1 MNNIKIPQIIKSLL
15 NNEESTYTDEQIRS
29 AAAWAL
35 DKSNLNLN
43 ELQPSVLQP
52 ILETINRSSHTSTYR
67 FEPQRLT
74 LEPKKFFP
82 SQKAVTTEEV
92 NKHLTDLGNKD
103 FNLTNLEIYGS
114 SISCSPQFADVPLF
128 DFVKMTAAIAYGK
141 SKSSKLQLVCGSVA
155 GIQGYLYDIIS
166 RQAAKNLKGRS
177 FYIQMLCDAVLEQV
191 RQTLQ
196 LPEYCTVYAS
206 GGGFYLL
213 VPEGDTEGLINALQ
227 DKINQTL
234 LKEHGLTL
242 SVELFVSEAFDENK
256 NFNQIW
262 KKVFEEGNKLKRR
275 RFAEQLTEEGAFDL
289 FFNEEQGEMGGLQPR
304 DGITNEEFRKDE
316 NPKQF
321 QHKVFGLEIKKTTWQ
336 QVELGRDLRKANY
349 WLMSKTGR
357 SEDKMYNWDIY
368 NSLETNKPLTK
379 DFIFSKKINVI
390 TDNEP
395 FTFYGGNEFPTKTD
409 EDGKESP
416 KYFEEL
422 AEGDA
427 LDRLGVLRM
436 DVDNLGSLVQ
446 NGLGSKACFS
456 RLCALSRNL
465 DYFFKGYL
473 NTLWKNTEGCKDHSY
488 IVYSGGDDLF
498 IVGRWDI
505 VLNFS
510 LAIQKE
516 FKDWTCHNPHLSI
529 SGGMAIVPS
538 KFPIVQAAR
547 LAEDAEKAAKNH
559 VYTEGSVVYKKNA
572 FAFLNVPI
580 YWHQSTRGEV
590 PQSFFAPLNWQE
602 EMPLVEALRHKLSDL
617 LNNKKTINKSLL
629 GKIATY
635 ADMQARQTN
644 IKQKGRWTW
653 VMAYDMSRYRDT
665 VKDVETR
672 QYLDRIIENAYV
684 NRSNDKQVGDNYTY
698 LQMLALAARWVEL
711 EYRTTNQS
719 S

>member
-1 MNNIKIPQIIKSLL
+1 LNLTTKILQSLL
-15 NNEESTYTDEQIRS
+15 NNKESIYTDEQIRA

-35 DKSNLNLN
+35 GKPTLNLN

-52 ILETINRSSHTSTYR
+52 ILETINRPNHTSTYR
-67 FEPQRLT
+67 FEPQKLT
-74 LEPKKFFP
+74 LGRGFFP
-82 SQKAVTTEEV
+82 AQKAVGTEGV
-92 NKHLTDLGNKD
+92 NKQLSNLERAGI
-103 FNLTNLEIYGS
+103 NLTNLEIYGS

-141 SKSSKLQLVCGSVA
+141 SKSGKLQLVCGSVS

-213 VPEGDTEGLINALQ
+213 VPFDTNTEGLVAKLQ

-242 SVELFVSEAFDENK
+242 SVELFVSEAFDETK
-256 NFNQIW
+256 NFNKIW
-262 KKVFEEGNKLKRR
+262 NAVFEEGNKLKRR
-275 RFAEQLTEEGAFDL
+275 RFAEQLTEAGAYNL
-289 FFNEEQGEMGGLQPR
+289 FFSEEHGELGGLQPR
-304 DGITNEEFRKDE
+304 DGITNEEFGKNE
-316 NPKQF
+316 NPKQ
-321 QHKVFGLEIKKTTWQ
+321 HRVFDLEVKKTTKQ
-336 QVELGRDLRKANY
+336 QVDLGRELKDAKY
-349 WLMSKTGR
+349 WMMSKSGNSHDR
-357 SEDKMYNWDIY
+357 MYNWNIY
-368 NSLETNKPLTK
+368 NSLEKRKPIVTEGV
-379 DFIFSKKINVI
+379 IFSKRINEI
-390 TDNEP
+390 IDDEP

-409 EDGKESP
+409 DDGKQSP

-422 AEGDA
+422 AQGDA
-427 LDRLGVLRM
+427 LDRLGILRM

-446 NGLGSKACFS
+446 NGLGTKACFS
-456 RLCALSRNL
+456 RLCALSRSL

-473 NTLWKNTEGCKDHSY
+473 NTLWKKTKDCEDHSY
-488 IVYSGGDDLF
+488 ILYSGGDDLF
-498 IVGRWDI
+498 IVGRWDT

-516 FKDWTCHNPHLSI
+516 FKEWTCHNPALSI

-547 LAEDAEKAAKNH
+547 IAEDAEKAAKNH
-559 VYTEGSVVYKKNA
+559 SFTEGDITIKKNA

-580 YWHQSTRGEV
+580 YWHPTSKGEV

-602 EMPLVEALRHKLSDL
+602 EMPLVEALRSKLSEL
-617 LNNKKTINKSLL
+617 LNVKETITKSLL

-635 ADMQARQTN
+635 ADMQARQIN

-653 VMAYDMSRYRDT
+653 IMAYDLSRYRDT
-665 VKDVETR
+665 IKDADTKTF
-672 QYLDRIIENAYV
+672 LNLIISNSFV
-684 NRSNDKQVGDNYTY
+684 NRHNDKPVSSNYTY